1 MAATSTEPKGIH
13 KIPNELLVKI
23 LAFVPFVP
31 PTPSYLGKP
40 GAFGSHDRLRRV
52 DDRFRDVVHS
62 AALRLQTVRC
72 QLPELAAL
80 RGLTAVSPTEL
91 VDFSLLD
98 SDVRL
103 ATEKVTKKDGGMSAK
118 HVIFTSLH
126 LLSYMSSVVDDK
138 GHDLPNACLF
148 TWAKKDLFSSRWLQ
162 ILRYALHCV
171 FDHLF
176 PTIKHF
182 GLMLDEALTGVM
194 IRVQNEIQMVDI
206 PRMLKRR
213 SFEAAVLFRNHAG
226 SLHAKII
233 RQDGPLGLVNY
244 ADALYGHL
252 CSILLRRCAA
262 TTRIASELAD
272 ESFEDDLDF
281 VQNMLWCASSRAFR
295 VSQII
300 RSYIREASN
309 DDHLHRKYEVS
320 NVSGGP
326 SISIKEMEDA
336 GAFLRKAHSVIVTK
350 GVPHHLK
357 RCAKAR
363 GLSFIMNRL
372 DGNDESESDDDGEE
386 EDTEGTEDTEE
397 EDDEEDEGE
406 DEDEDEDEEDADGT
420 DEDTGSNSEDEAE
433 SNTADNEDGMGEDR

>member
-13 KIPNELLVKI
+13 KLPNELLINI

-31 PTPSYLGKP
+31 PTPSYLDKP

-52 DDRFRDVVHS
+52 DDRFRDVVDS

-72 QLPELAAL
+72 QFPELAAL

-103 ATEKVTKKDGGMSAK
+103 ATEKVMKKDGGMSAK
-118 HVIFTSLH
+118 HAIFTSLH

-138 GHDLPNACLF
+138 GHNLINACLF
-148 TWAKKDLFSSRWLQ
+148 TWAKKDLFSSKWLQ

-176 PTIKHF
+176 PTMKHF
-182 GLMLDEALTGVM
+182 GLMLGETLTGVM

-213 SFEAAVLFRNHAG
+213 SFEAAVLFKNHAG

-233 RQDGPLGLVNY
+233 QQDGPLGLVNY

-262 TTRIASELAD
+262 TTWIASELAD
-272 ESFEDDLDF
+272 ESYEDDLDF
-281 VQNMLWCASSRAFR
+281 VQGRLWCMLSGKQEEADASSQAWS
-295 VSQII
+295 VSQIR

-320 NVSGGP
+320 NVNGAP
-326 SISIKEMEDA
+326 SMSIKEMEDA

-350 GVPHHLK
+350 GVPHHLE
-357 RCAKAR
+357 RFAKAR

-372 DGNDESESDDDGEE
+372 DGNDESESDDDEEEE
-386 EDTEGTEDTEE
+386 EDTEGTEDTDEE
-397 EDDEEDEGE
+397 EEG
-406 DEDEDEDEEDADGT
+406 EDADGT
-420 DEDTGSNSEDEAE
+420 DEDSGSDSEDEAE
-433 SNTADNEDGMGEDR
+433 SNTADNEDDMDEDR